1 MSTIIAGRYAE
12 LAQANHAI
20 ESLAEAAFPSDRIAS
35 FFVTP
40 AGQHDMHGQGHDM
53 DDSAGA
59 ENAGTG
65 AMAGAGAGASAGA
78 VVGLA
83 AAPFLG
89 PAGPVAGAAVGAYIG
104 SLHGTL
110 NQLDEGK
117 QREPS
122 AADDL
127 DTAEPKHEPAPR
139 KSGFL
144 VAVVTDGDDARA
156 VEVFDATGAVDI
168 ERASGTIANGKWD
181 DFDPVSPPDL
191 IAPRRPNTSYSSDP
205 NTPRLLTPR

>member
-12 LAQANHAI
+12 LAHANHAV
-20 ESLAEAAFPSDRIAS
+20 ESLAESGFPADRIAS

-40 AGQHDMHGQGHDM
+40 AGQHDMHGQGHDL

-59 ENAGTG
+59 QNAGTG
-65 AMAGAGAGASAGA
+65 AVAGAGAGAGAGA

-89 PAGPVAGAAVGAYIG
+89 PAGPIAGAAVGAYVG

-117 QREPS
+117 QDEPGS
-122 AADDL
+122 DD

-139 KSGFL
+139 KSGFV
-144 VAVVTDGDDARA
+144 VAVATEGNDARA
-156 VEVFDATGAVDI
+156 VDVLDATGAIDI

-181 DFDPVSPPDL
+181 DFDPVAAPDL
-191 IAPRRPNTSYSSDP
+191 IAPRRPNTSYSADP

>member
-12 LAQANHAI
+12 LAQANHAV
-20 ESLAEAAFPSDRIAS
+20 ESLAESGFPADRIAS

-40 AGQHDMHGQGHDM
+40 AGQHDMHGQGHDL

-59 ENAGTG
+59 GV
-65 AMAGAGAGASAGA
+65 

-89 PAGPVAGAAVGAYIG
+89 PAGPIAGAAVGAYVG

-117 QREPS
+117 QDEPGPG
-122 AADDL
+122 D
-127 DTAEPKHEPAPR
+127 DTAEPKYEPAPR
-139 KSGFL
+139 KSGFV
-144 VAVVTDGDDARA
+144 VAVATEGNDARA
-156 VEVFDATGAVDI
+156 VDVLDATGAVEV

-181 DFDPVSPPDL
+181 DFDPVAPPDL
-191 IAPRRPNTSYSSDP
+191 IAPRRPNTSYSADP